1 MGGRAKGARRRCGRR
16 LVLGDS
22 KVGRG
27 GWCVWRRRLGGL
39 REGALGI
46 GVDLN
51 RFEFD
56 RIQTEGE
63 WILLMGARERERRR
77 H

>member
-22 KVGRG
+22 EVGRG
-27 GWCVWRRRLGGL
+27 GWCVWRRRLGGQ

-56 RIQTEGE
+56 RIETEGE
-63 WILLMGARERERRR
+63 RMLLMGARERRRQC
-77 H
+77 

>member
-1 MGGRAKGARRRCGRR
+1 MGGQ
-16 LVLGDS
+16 
-22 KVGRG
+22 
-27 GWCVWRRRLGGL
+27 

-56 RIQTEGE
+56 RIETEGE
-63 WILLMGARERERRR
+63 RMLLMGARERRR